1 MATDIGKTTMAVSE
15 KMAPSSELAVVP
27 EETGPEISV
36 LIPVKNE
43 AENLPGLIEEIEAAL
58 KGRDF
63 EVVVINDGSTDGTP
77 AVLAGLR
84 DSRPWLRHVR
94 HARSAGQ
101 SAAVRTG
108 IYAAR
113 GDFVVTMDGDG
124 QNNPAYIPVMVA
136 MLKEG
141 APKLGI
147 VAGQRQKRT
156 DSGAKRVASR
166 LANKLRGAILND
178 GTRDSGCGLKALP
191 RDVFVRLPYFDGWH
205 RYLPALV
212 IREGRTVGHLDV
224 VDRQRRHGVSKY
236 GIVDRAL
243 VGVLDLFGVW
253 WLRRRAKRIP
263 EVSEVT
269 GDDR

>member
-1 MATDIGKTTMAVSE
+1 MAISE
-15 KMAPSSELAVVP
+15 EKVPSPAMGLAKP
-27 EETGPEISV
+27 GRRPEISV

-43 AENLPGLIEEIEAAL
+43 ADNLPLLIDEIEAEL
-58 KGRDF
+58 RGRDF
-63 EVVVINDGSTDGTP
+63 EVVVINDGSTDDTP
-77 AVLAGLR
+77 TVLARLR
-84 DSRPWLRHVR
+84 AHRPWLRQVNHS
-94 HARSAGQ
+94 RSAGQ
-101 SAAVRTG
+101 SAAIRTG
-108 IYAAR
+108 VHTAR
-113 GDFVVTMDGDG
+113 GEFIATMDGDG
-124 QNNPAYIPVMVA
+124 QNNPAYLPAMVA

-166 LANKLRGAILND
+166 LANKLRGAILKD

-191 RDVFVRLPYFDGWH
+191 REVFLRLPYFDGWH

-212 IREGRTVGHLDV
+212 IREGWTVGHLDV

-253 WLRRRAKRIP
+253 WLRRRVKRIP